1 MRLQI
6 IHAKWS
12 VVAITL
18 LMGYTSFGQTKV
30 SNDTLTKGW
39 TLEQCIQYAL
49 ANNLSIKSQDL
60 GLKIQENTYTASKY
74 HLLPTLSADAS
85 QSTTFGR
92 ALDQTTYTFVDNT
105 VKNANG
111 SISSSLVLFNG
122 FQNQNTIRK
131 NRFDFLAS
139 SSDFEKLKNDIS
151 LNITAAYLQILL
163 NEELLQISENQLAL
177 TSQQVEQTRKLVD
190 AGKVVLGNLLDIQA
204 QEATEELQLV
214 DAKNKLSLSQL
225 QLIQLL
231 DLKDSS
237 LNITMP
243 DLNGFE
249 IASVISDLD
258 SVYPIAEGNLP
269 QIKSAKFK
277 VESAKTAIK
286 IAQGQHYPQLTL
298 SASYGTSYSDSRE
311 RVKIEN
317 GVPVVVAGQ
326 AVLEKYPFIDQFKD
340 NKNLGVYF
348 RLSVPIFSGF
358 STRFNISN
366 SKANYQRASI
376 ALQVEQNTLYKEIQ
390 QASSDAVAA
399 YKRYVASNKSVETL
413 DLSFNYTQNRFNL
426 GLINSLDYNTAKNK
440 LTKAKSDLLQARYE
454 YIFKSKI
461 LDFYKG
467 VPIKL

>member
-12 VVAITL
+12 FVAITL
-18 LMGYTSFGQTKV
+18 LMGYTVFGQTKV
-30 SNDTLTKGW
+30 SGDTLTKGW

-163 NEELLQISENQLAL
+163 NEELLQVSENQLAL

-204 QEATEELQLV
+204 QEAAEELQLV

-231 DLKDSS
+231 DLKDST

-249 IASVISDLD
+249 IASVISDLN

-298 SASYGTSYSDSRE
+298 SASYGSSYSDSRE
-311 RVKIEN
+311 RPII
-317 GVPVVVAGQ
+317 VAGLP
-326 AVLEKYPFIDQFKD
+326 ALEKYPFIDQVKD
-340 NKNLGVYF
+340 NKNLGIYF

-376 ALQVEQNTLYKEIQ
+376 TLQVEQNTLYKEIQ